1 MQNMCHY
8 GKLRSEKQ
16 LPHWSVN
23 RDCLNLR
30 VRTGKKA
37 SLQWQRFSFQDQ
49 QGKPPWKA
57 LPSWQ
62 VLSKMLK
69 VLAWTHA
76 AECENVVLTVAPEFP
91 PPVLRFLACKEQAGK
106 TRYWCHEHGAQQWF
120 RRRRLTDTRENPV
133 IAIRVLH
140 HFHHRKN
147 DYTFTE

>member
-1 MQNMCHY
+1 MASSGVKSSYPIGQ
-8 GKLRSEKQ
+8 SIETVWIWEWEQEKKQ
-16 LPHWSVN
+16 AFSDRGPPSRTN
-23 RDCLNLR
+23 RESPLE
-30 VRTGKKA
+30 
-37 SLQWQRFSFQDQ
+37 
-49 QGKPPWKA
+49 KPYLLGRCWVK
-57 LPSWQ
+57 
-62 VLSKMLK
+62 VLK

-140 HFHHRKN
+140 HFCHRKN